1 MRTKSALP
9 LVVLLVF
16 SFACQTL
23 FPAAVAPRD
32 GVVINNCP
40 ELLKSIR
47 SLQTYEVPQ
56 GLMETGIKQGD
67 EFDVNEYFAVTPNL
81 SMQEGYV
88 LDYVFISDSLGSFPL
103 LAARPVD
110 QAPYKTSS
118 DVSSESEFAN
128 YWKYMQVNDTEQ
140 GYFEY
145 ASFLRTANQF
155 YLVWHANYND
165 ISIVCDREAVDTIV
179 ADIND
184 GSFGMEFD
192 RDQMRQ
198 INALQNIE
206 PLVKLTDTTAIVE
219 LVIFSKWGG
228 FYRITYTISRSFPH
242 EIIDVQ
248 EENIIPYDCGV
259 LF

>member
-9 LVVLLVF
+9 LVALLVF

-23 FPAAVAPRD
+23 LPAAIEPRD
-32 GVVINNCP
+32 GVVITHCP
-40 ELLKSIR
+40 DLLYSIR
-47 SLQTYEVPQ
+47 GMQTYEVPQ

-67 EFDVNEYFAVTPNL
+67 EFDVNEYFTVTPNL

-103 LAARPVD
+103 LAARPAD
-110 QAPYKTSS
+110 QEPYKTSS
-118 DVSSESEFAN
+118 DVSSESEFAKYWN
-128 YWKYMQVNDTEQ
+128 YVEVNDTEQ

-165 ISIVCDREAVDTIV
+165 INIICDREAVDAIV
-179 ADIND
+179 TDIND
-184 GSFGMEFD
+184 GGFGMEFD

-198 INALQNIE
+198 INALKNIE

-228 FYRITYTISRSFPH
+228 FYRITYIISRSSPH
-242 EIIDVQ
+242 EIIDRQ
-248 EENIIPYDCGV
+248 EENIIPYDCGIM
-259 LF
+259 F